1 MEQCA
6 HDQHLAND
14 NIHRQLRQHAAGR
27 GEFLLFC
34 HGTLVLEDGEGTLH
48 GFLGGWFYEGEP
60 ERRRQVAAMGG
71 RTSYTVQESHYTLVT
86 QCISGRMH

>member
-27 GEFLLFC
+27 GEFLHFC

-60 ERRRQVAAMGG
+60 EGRRQVAAMGG
-71 RTSYTVQESHYTLVT
+71 THKLHSTTVALHTCDT
-86 QCISGRMH
+86 MH